1 VSTWV
6 TVLLACALAFGL
18 KLAGYLV
25 PRRWVEGER
34 RSRVTTLLPV
44 ALLAA
49 LVGVQTFVGD
59 GGSLVLDARAAA
71 LAAGADAFLRKPLDP
86 VVLVSTVND
95 VLRSH
100 DFVEADAGAG
110 P

>member
-1 VSTWV
+1 MSTWV
-6 TVLLACALAFGL
+6 TVLVACAIAYGL

-49 LVGVQTFVGD
+49 LVAVQTFVD
-59 GGSLVLDARAAA
+59 SGGGLALDARAAA
-71 LAAGADAFLRKPLDP
+71 LAVAFVLLALRANFLVVVAGAAGVAALLRAL
-86 VVLVSTVND
+86 
-95 VLRSH
+95 
-100 DFVEADAGAG
+100 GWG
-110 P
+110 

>member
-6 TVLLACALAFGL
+6 TVLVACAIAYGL

-49 LVGVQTFVGD
+49 LVAVQTFVD
-59 GGSLVLDARAAA
+59 GGGGLVLDARAAA
-71 LAAGADAFLRKPLDP
+71 LAVAFVLLALRANFLVVVVGAAVVAAALRALGW
-86 VVLVSTVND
+86 S
-95 VLRSH
+95 
-100 DFVEADAGAG
+100 
-110 P
+110 

>member
-1 VSTWV
+1 MSTWV
-6 TVLLACALAFGL
+6 TVLVACALAYGL

-49 LVGVQTFVGD
+49 LVAVQTFVGD
-59 GGSLVLDARAAA
+59 GGGLVLDARAAA
-71 LAAGADAFLRKPLDP
+71 LAVAFVLLALRANFLVVVAGAAGVAALLRAL
-86 VVLVSTVND
+86 
-95 VLRSH
+95 
-100 DFVEADAGAG
+100 GWG
-110 P
+110 

>member
-6 TVLLACALAFGL
+6 VVLLACALAYAL

-25 PRRWVEGER
+25 PERWVEGER

-49 LVGVQTFVGD
+49 LVAVQTVVGD
-59 GGSLVLDARAAA
+59 GGELVLDARAAA
-71 LAAGADAFLRKPLDP
+71 LATA
-86 VVLVSTVND
+86 VVLLA
-95 VLRSH
+95 LRAN
-100 DFVEADAGAG
+100 FLVVVVGAAVVAAALRALG
-110 P
+110 WS